1 MVASPGKLLPMEGKD
16 IPGAETVE
24 LDKVV
29 VKDDSCLE
37 DTEGDT
43 PEELDTEEVSTAAE
57 DKTSFSEVIEVD
69 SLEGGT
75 EAESNRLM
83 ELKHNQILRNLI
95 VIKGSQLKIKDT
107 VIGILEE
114 SDIAV
119 QLQHLF
125 N

>member
-1 MVASPGKLLPMEGKD
+1 MVASLGKLLPMEDKD
-16 IPGAETVE
+16 IPGEETVE

-43 PEELDTEEVSTAAE
+43 HEELDTEEVSTAAE
-57 DKTSFSEVIEVD
+57 DKASFSEVIEVD

-75 EAESNRLM
+75 EVEGNRLM

-95 VIKGSQLKIKDT
+95 VIKGNQLKIKDT

-119 QLQHLF
+119 QLQRLF

>member
-1 MVASPGKLLPMEGKD
+1 MEDKD
-16 IPGAETVE
+16 IPGKETVE

-37 DTEGDT
+37 DTEGDN
-43 PEELDTEEVSTAAE
+43 PEELDTEEVSTAAK
-57 DKTSFSEVIEVD
+57 DKASFSEVIEVD

-75 EAESNRLM
+75 EVESNRLM

-119 QLQHLF
+119 QFQRLF

>member
-1 MVASPGKLLPMEGKD
+1 MVASPGKLLPMEDKD
-16 IPGAETVE
+16 IPGKETVE

-37 DTEGDT
+37 DTEGDN
-43 PEELDTEEVSTAAE
+43 PEELDTEEVSTAAK
-57 DKTSFSEVIEVD
+57 DKASFSEVIEVD

-75 EAESNRLM
+75 EVESNRLM

-95 VIKGSQLKIKDT
+95 VIKGNQLKIKDT

-114 SDIAV
+114 SDIAI
-119 QLQHLF
+119 QFQRLF